1 MFSSRVGELAA
12 LATACLWTV
21 NALIAESA
29 SRKVGSLPVTLIRLV
44 LGFALMS
51 VFNFTDRGFLFPT
64 DATLHNW
71 IWLSLSGIMG
81 LAVADLCIFRAFV
94 EIGARITML
103 IMALVPPMTALISWL
118 IMRESLTGIDLMGM
132 LLTVVGVALVVLE
145 KRQNEEKIRSKPPF
159 SGIFL
164 AFGGAV
170 SQAIGLVLGKY
181 GVGSYY
187 FFAATQIRVI
197 AGIIGLSIFTSFIGG
212 WPRIFRALTYRDAMF
227 QTSCGAF
234 FGLFLGVSFSLLAV
248 QNTQTGVASAIMALV
263 PVLIIPPSIIFKKD
277 SVTSREVFGAIIAVA
292 GSTILF
298 LD

>member
-1 MFSSRVGELAA
+1 MFSSRVGEFAA

-21 NALIAESA
+21 NAVIAESA
-29 SRKVGSLPVTLIRLV
+29 SRKVGSLSVTFIRLA
-44 LGFALMS
+44 LGFIFISAL
-51 VFNFTDRGFLFPT
+51 NLLERGLLLPT
-64 DATLHNW
+64 DATLHSW

-81 LAVADLCIFRAFV
+81 LSVADLCIFRAFV
-94 EIGARITML
+94 EIGARIAML
-103 IMALVPPMTALISWL
+103 IMALVPPMTALIGWFV
-118 IMRESLTGIDLMGM
+118 MRETLTGLDLMGM
-132 LLTVVGVALVVLE
+132 LLTVLGVALVVFV
-145 KRQNEEKIRSKPPF
+145 KRQNTETFRSRNIIL
-159 SGIFL
+159 GVFL

-181 GVGSYY
+181 GMGSYY

-197 AGIIGLSIFTSFIGG
+197 AGIIGLSIFASFIGW
-212 WPRIFRALTYRDAMF
+212 WPRIFRALTYRNAMI

-277 SVTSREVFGAIIAVA
+277 RVTYREVLGAIIAVA

-298 LD
+298 L

>member
-1 MFSSRVGELAA
+1 MLSSRVGEFAA

-29 SRKVGSLPVTLIRLV
+29 SREVGSLSVTLIRLV
-44 LGFALMS
+44 LGFFFIS
-51 VFNFTDRGFLFPT
+51 VLNLVDRGFLLPT
-64 DATLHNW
+64 DATLHSW
-71 IWLSLSGIMG
+71 TWLSLSGIMG
-81 LAVADLCIFRAFV
+81 LTVADLCIFRAFV
-94 EIGARITML
+94 EIGARIAML
-103 IMALVPPMTALISWL
+103 IMALVPPMTAIIGWFV
-118 IMRESLTGIDLMGM
+118 MREILTGPDLMGM

-145 KRQNEEKIRSKPPF
+145 KRQNAESIGSRRPF
-159 SGIFL
+159 SGVLL
-164 AFGGAV
+164 ALGGAV

-181 GVGSYY
+181 GMGSYY
-187 FFAATQIRVI
+187 FFAATQIRII
-197 AGIIGLSIFTSFIGG
+197 AGIMGLSIFASFIGW
-212 WPRIFRALTYRDAMF
+212 WPRVFRALTYRNAMI

-277 SVTSREVFGAIIAVA
+277 RVTRREVFGAIIAVM

-298 LD
+298 L